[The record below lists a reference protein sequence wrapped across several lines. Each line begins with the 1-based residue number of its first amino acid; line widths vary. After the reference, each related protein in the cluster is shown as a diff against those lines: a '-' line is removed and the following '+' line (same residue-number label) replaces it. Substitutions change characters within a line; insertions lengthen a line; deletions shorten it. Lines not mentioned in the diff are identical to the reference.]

1 MASRLISEQRAR
13 TFLVQA
19 TPPDSGQHTCTRV
32 INSSQ
37 SGQAFFPPP
46 RQTRPLSG
54 SFSPLHVD
62 GREIR
67 GEAASV
73 AGARSVSCLSTLS
86 NPLCARGSREA
97 AALSLQ
103 WLEGEKRKK
112 RNLHLCLKLRSGWLW
127 ENFETVVGLIR
138 HSWVDAFRPK
148 KFFLFSV
155 SIFLKFFT
163 K

>member
-32 INSSQ
+32 INR
-37 SGQAFFPPP
+37 SGQAFFPP
-46 RQTRPLSG
+46 L
-54 SFSPLHVD
+54 D
-62 GREIR
+62 KR
-67 GEAASV
+67 GHLVGVSVLFMSMGEKSEAASV

-112 RNLHLCLKLRSGWLW
+112 RNLHLCLKLRSGCLW

-155 SIFLKFFT
+155 SIILKFFT

>member
-1 MASRLISEQRAR
+1 MDKL
-13 TFLVQA
+13 
-19 TPPDSGQHTCTRV
+19 
-32 INSSQ
+32 
-37 SGQAFFPPP
+37 FPPSP

-73 AGARSVSCLSTLS
+73 AGVRSVSCLSTLS

-103 WLEGEKRKK
+103 WLEGGKK
-112 RNLHLCLKLRSGWLW
+112 KKKEISTCASNSGVVGFGKTLRRWSGWSGTRGSMH
-127 ENFETVVGLIR
+127 F
-138 HSWVDAFRPK
+138 APK

-163 K
+163 KRSGLVRDGQKQYFGRPSRGQRSAAVSFINKQLL